1 MTALPQGAYGL
12 LLAFD
17 GYEASNDACAN
28 VDLLHSILVELP
40 EKIGMRRIGEPRSVA
55 VDEPG
60 IAGLSG
66 FTFIM
71 ESHISIHTYTERGF
85 VTADIYSCKWFD
97 VEVAARF
104 LAEAFGITSYET
116 NHTVRGTRFHPFPDA
131 LGGATV
137 P

>member
-1 MTALPQGAYGL
+1 MKTLPHGAYGL

-17 GYEASNDACAN
+17 GYDASNEACAN
-28 VDLLHSILVELP
+28 VDLLHSVLIELP
-40 EKIGMRRIGEPRSVA
+40 ERIGMRRIGEPYSIS

-97 VEVAARF
+97 TELAARYLIDVF
-104 LAEAFGITSYET
+104 AIGSYDTS
-116 NHTVRGTRFHPFPDA
+116 HIVRGARFHTIPHDLRTRERP
-131 LGGATV
+131 
-137 P
+137 

>member
-1 MTALPQGAYGL
+1 MTTLPQGAYGL
-12 LLAFD
+12 LLTFD
-17 GYEASNDACAN
+17 GYEASKESCAD
-28 VDLLHSILVELP
+28 VGLLHSILTELP
-40 EKIGMRRIGEPRSVA
+40 GRIGMRRIGEPRSVS

-71 ESHISIHTYTERGF
+71 ESHISIHTYSERGF

-97 VEVAARF
+97 AEVAARYI
-104 LAEAFGITSYET
+104 ADAFAIPSYET
-116 NHTVRGTRFHPFPDA
+116 SRIVRGARFDPLPD
-131 LGGATV
+131 GPGAHER